1 MKQEIDSIFKI
12 QSRPSKPW
20 EVNEAHHSEVMLGGE
35 VNSKLF
41 LFYCKHII

>member
-20 EVNEAHHSEVMLGGE
+20 EVNEAHHSSHVRRG
-35 VNSKLF
+35 S
-41 LFYCKHII
+41 